1 MQEQLPAIDDD
12 AAVGPAHPDWSN
24 EASDAFP
31 FLVPQA
37 YRQKIA
43 AGTNPQALLR
53 QVLPVAEE
61 LADSPGY
68 SKNPLAEH
76 PGKAHGLIE
85 KYRGR
90 LLVMVTQ
97 ACAGHCR
104 FCFRRHMLDSPN
116 QQELV
121 QAAFR
126 QRMARRDDIT
136 EVILSGGDPLVVS
149 DRKLASWIE
158 LISAYP
164 QVRRIRIH
172 SREPVFSP
180 ERFTPER
187 LDILRQSP
195 LPVIL
200 AVHVNHADELDGET
214 AGALQGLREAGVMLL
229 TQTVLLRGVNDSLH
243 SLVALFERSVDCGL
257 VPYYLHQLDRVAGAA
272 HFEVDSER
280 GLELVDAL
288 RDHLPGY
295 MVPRFVREIPGA
307 AGKTPLG

>member
-1 MQEQLPAIDDD
+1 MREQLPSIDNGV
-12 AAVGPAHPDWSN
+12 AVSPANPDWSA
-24 EASDAFP
+24 EASDAFA
-31 FLVPQA
+31 FLVPPA
-37 YRQKIA
+37 YRQKIGA
-43 AGTNPQALLR
+43 SKDPQALLR

-68 SKNPLAEH
+68 SKNPLAEN
-76 PGKAHGLIE
+76 PGKEHGLIE

-104 FCFRRHMLDSPN
+104 FCFRRHMLDTPN
-116 QQELV
+116 QQDFV

-136 EVILSGGDPLVVS
+136 EVILSGGDPLVIS
-149 DRKLASWIE
+149 DRRLKAWLE
-158 LISAYP
+158 LIADYP

-187 LDILRQSP
+187 LDILRRSP

-200 AVHVNHADELDGET
+200 AVHVNHADELDNNT
-214 AGALQGLREAGVMLL
+214 ASALEGLRHAGVMLL
-229 TQTVLLRGVNDSLH
+229 TQTVLLRGVNDSLE
-243 SLVALFERSVDCGL
+243 SLIALFERSVDCGL
-257 VPYYLHQLDRVAGAA
+257 TPYYLHQLDRVAGAA
-272 HFEVDSER
+272 HFEVAPDR
-280 GLELVDAL
+280 GLDLVNAL
-288 RDHLPGY
+288 REHLPGY
-295 MVPRFVREIPGA
+295 MVPRFVQEVPGETS
-307 AGKTPLG
+307 KHPLG